1 VPEAAVGAVAR
12 AYLGALNAGDPD
24 AIAALVTEDFFNE
37 HTSVLGSSVVGR
49 AAYRERLPGFLGAF
63 ADLHYEIED
72 VLVDGD
78 RAAVPYTLTA
88 TCAGPDGVTR
98 PVRVRGMF
106 RFRVADGLIAHRV
119 DYWDSGVFLRQVEGT
134 TAT

>member
-1 VPEAAVGAVAR
+1 MWAPSTPATR
-12 AYLGALNAGDPD
+12 D

-37 HTSVLGSSVVGR
+37 HTSALGSSVVGR

-88 TCAGPDGVTR
+88 SSAGPDGVSR

-106 RFRVADGLIAHRV
+106 RFRVSDGLIAHRV
-119 DYWDSGVFLRQVEGT
+119 DYWDSGVFISQVKG
-134 TAT
+134 AASP